1 MPAVRFKGT
10 GPVIPYSGHVAFN
23 PLKAS
28 DNDEPSEYG
37 GVMGL
42 IQPAELGHDI
52 QAPDHV
58 QEKAFLMRFEGLRSG
73 QVMEDLPPT
82 DEHYDAVLEL
92 AAKRAETLGKW
103 RVEDAL

>member
-1 MPAVRFKGT
+1 MAT
-10 GPVIPYSGHVAFN
+10 FN

-28 DNDEPSEYG
+28 DNDEASEYG

-58 QEKAFLMRFEGLRSG
+58 QEKAFLVRFEGKRSA

-82 DEHYDAVLEL
+82 DEHYDAVQEL
-92 AAKRAETLGKW
+92 HDKRDEVLGKW